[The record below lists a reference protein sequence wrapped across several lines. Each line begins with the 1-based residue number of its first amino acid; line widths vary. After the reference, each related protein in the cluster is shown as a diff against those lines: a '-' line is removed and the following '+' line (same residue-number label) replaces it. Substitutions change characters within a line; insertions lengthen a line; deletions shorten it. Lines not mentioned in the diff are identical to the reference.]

1 MAAEP
6 PVSIASVRQAPEATD
21 DDIRWMREAIA
32 CSRSVLYL
40 TNPNPRV
47 GCVIVRDGKLLASGA
62 TQAVGGPHAEV
73 MALRQ
78 AHERGIDIKG
88 ATVYVTL
95 EPCSHFG
102 RTPPCVDA
110 LVNAAPARVVI
121 AMSDPNP
128 LVSGQGVERLQAA
141 GIQVTLPVCAEE
153 ALALNPGFVARMT
166 RQTPWVWLKSAASLD
181 GKTALENGVS
191 QWITGPQARAD
202 GHHWRARS
210 CVVLT
215 GLGTVLADDPLLSV
229 REVETPR
236 QPRRALVDSRFEVP
250 ETARFFDQ
258 PGSMVFTCHAEPEK
272 SARLTARGVQI
283 VELPAHNGRVDL
295 TALMRW
301 LGAQAFNEV
310 HVEAGAVL
318 QGALLQAGC
327 VDELLVYLAP
337 IVLGAGRGM
346 FDGPVLT
353 SLETIQRYEFMEPV
367 RFGTDLRVQARRI
380 DRWAR
385 LLGAVSA
392 DLSRQPTNFSE

>member
-1 MAAEP
+1 MSTEFAVTSALYRN
-6 PVSIASVRQAPEATD
+6 ASEATP

-32 CSRSVLYL
+32 CSAGVLYI

-47 GCVIVRDGKLLASGA
+47 GCVIVRDGQLLASGA
-62 TQAVGGPHAEV
+62 TQPVGGPHAEV

-78 AHERGIDIKG
+78 AHERGINIKG

-128 LVSGQGVERLQAA
+128 LVSGQGVERLRAA
-141 GIQVTLPVCAEE
+141 GIQVTLPVCADE

-181 GKTALENGVS
+181 GKTALLNGVS

-215 GLGTVLADDPLLSV
+215 GLGTVLADDPLLTV
-229 REVETPR
+229 REVDTPR
-236 QPRRALVDSRFEVP
+236 QPRRALVDSQFVVP

-258 PGSMVFTCHAEPEK
+258 PGSMVFTCHADPEK
-272 SARLTARGVQI
+272 SARLTARGVQ
-283 VELPAHNGRVDL
+283 VVSLPTHNGHVDL
-295 TALMRW
+295 TALMHW
-301 LGAQAFNEV
+301 LGANAINEV
-310 HVEAGAVL
+310 HVEAGARL

-337 IVLGAGRGM
+337 MVLGAGRGM
-346 FDGPVLT
+346 FDGPALT
-353 SLETIQRYEFMEPV
+353 TLDNIQRYEFQEPV
-367 RFGTDLRVQARRI
+367 RLGADLRFQARRA
-380 DRWAR
+380 DRWGR
-385 LLGAVSA
+385 LLGAVST
-392 DLSRQPTNFSE
+392 DLSHRGSTHSE